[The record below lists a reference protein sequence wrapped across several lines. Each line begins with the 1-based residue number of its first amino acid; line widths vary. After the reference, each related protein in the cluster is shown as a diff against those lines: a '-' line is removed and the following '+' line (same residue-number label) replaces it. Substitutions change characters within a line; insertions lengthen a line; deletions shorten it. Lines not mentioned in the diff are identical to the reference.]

1 MATYVTLCKY
11 QGPIK
16 GGGPDRFK
24 KVQEVVEK
32 EGGKILHVW
41 GLLGA
46 YDLVSIGEFPDNACA
61 MECMA
66 KVGNIINASTQTM
79 PAMERDDFLQLLTRL

>member
-24 KVQEVVEK
+24 KVQEVLEK
-32 EGGKILHVW
+32 GGGKILHVW

-46 YDLVSIGEFPDNACA
+46 YDLISIGDFPDNACA

-79 PAMERDDFLQLLTRL
+79 PAMERDDFLQLLSRL